1 VKFPSA
7 QWRAYAPQSDLPQE
21 PYWRA
26 MHANA
31 EELHRRVFREAFFV
45 LAQSRTLK
53 LSVCE
58 AVSYAFRLLGRRISD
73 FYGRERWPLAPQLYW
88 KFQSA
93 LQQRRRVRGL
103 APQTPEGVLPKIFP
117 SRLHPW
123 LCIQGACRTVT
134 HLTHGCGKSHL
145 PSSVLACLDH
155 GCARS
160 QRAQLKPPVLSAPIA

>member
-1 VKFPSA
+1 VVKFPSA

-26 MHANA
+26 LHANA

-93 LQQRRRVRGL
+93 LQH
-103 APQTPEGVLPKIFP
+103 GVVY
-117 SRLHPW
+117 
-123 LCIQGACRTVT
+123 GV
-134 HLTHGCGKSHL
+134 
-145 PSSVLACLDH
+145 
-155 GCARS
+155 
-160 QRAQLKPPVLSAPIA
+160 